1 MIIIFMIIIFM
12 IIIFMII
19 IFMIK
24 TFAFFGIKDYPC
36 KRKQEEMGH
45 GLRG

>member
-1 MIIIFMIIIFM
+1 M

-24 TFAFFGIKDYPC
+24 TFAFFGRKDYLC
-36 KRKQEEMGH
+36 KRKQEDMFQQVKNNSCYEEK
-45 GLRG
+45 